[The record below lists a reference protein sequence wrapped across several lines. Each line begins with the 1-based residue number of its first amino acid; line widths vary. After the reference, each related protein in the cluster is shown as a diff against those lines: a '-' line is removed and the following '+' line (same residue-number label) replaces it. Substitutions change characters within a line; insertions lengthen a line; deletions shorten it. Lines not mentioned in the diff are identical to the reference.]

1 MRNANS
7 GYTTHPFRKGEPM
20 PTDRNR
26 TPDLEHLIQREG
38 ELRQA
43 VSDLAAKIADTED
56 QIAVTRRILAADHP
70 ERADEHLAAATRADQ
85 FAAHERVEQRR
96 WNVAGEDHVDL

>member
-7 GYTTHPFRKGEPM
+7 GYATHPFRKDEPM

-26 TPDLEHLIQREG
+26 TPDLENLTQREG

-43 VSDLAAKIADTED
+43 MSDLAAKIADTEG
-56 QIAVTRRILAADHP
+56 QVAATRRTLAADHP
-70 ERADEHLAAATRADQ
+70 DRADEHLAAATRADR
-85 FAAHERVEQRR
+85 FAAHERVEERR
-96 WNVAGEDHVDL
+96 WNVAEEDHVDP